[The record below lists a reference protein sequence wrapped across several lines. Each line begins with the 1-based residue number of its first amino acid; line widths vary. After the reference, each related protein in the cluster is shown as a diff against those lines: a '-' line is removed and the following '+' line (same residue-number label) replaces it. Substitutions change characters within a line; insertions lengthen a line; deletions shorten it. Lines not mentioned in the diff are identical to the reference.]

1 MVSESEKILQKK
13 KVGRT
18 SKGHKNQPDKA
29 PNGQR
34 ENNLSN
40 KRKKK
45 KNRVLDLAPKQK
57 INMLKSIPTD
67 INKSLNQQRRGGQG
81 TTFPYRTPIRKYG
94 RHDRNRKFP
103 PETTVTIAAGNA
115 HKCMLNMGGGK
126 V

>member
-1 MVSESEKILQKK
+1 MSLEHLAVSESEKILQKKKK

-45 KNRVLDLAPKQK
+45 
-57 INMLKSIPTD
+57 TEYW
-67 INKSLNQQRRGGQG
+67 
-81 TTFPYRTPIRKYG
+81 T
-94 RHDRNRKFP
+94 
-103 PETTVTIAAGNA
+103 
-115 HKCMLNMGGGK
+115 
-126 V
+126 